1 MRFQIQMWG
10 KGAKRLVD
18 SLTATLYMAYN
29 HITVHSLP
37 HDTFI
42 ELVMCHQR
50 VLCSMPYHCRSWAQ
64 IYLYLEGYYF
74 SARQKKR
81 RGGDLCERSA
91 GRVTSGHG
99 GPLAR
104 NSGMTPALPPSMATT
119 MQGT

>member
-29 HITVHSLP
+29 RITVHSLP

-42 ELVMCHQR
+42 ELVMRHQR
-50 VLCSMPYHCRSWAQ
+50 VLCSMPYHCHSRAQ

-74 SARQKKR
+74 SALQKPR
-81 RGGDLCERSA
+81 RGGIYAREVLVELPA
-91 GRVTSGHG
+91 VTV
-99 GPLAR
+99 GPW
-104 NSGMTPALPPSMATT
+104 P
-119 MQGT
+119 GTVA